1 MYGNILLFIASEK
14 GYTALRR
21 LTTQKNTGKVGAVIT
36 FKEVDVDKSWDID
49 IRNECTKNGIPFY
62 FWKDAKDR
70 LIEIIQK
77 NNCICAITIA
87 WKFLLPMKIND
98 YLQYPLIVF
107 HDSLLPKYRGF
118 APTPTAIMCGETD
131 IGVTAIFANAQV
143 DEGDIVAQKS
153 VYVPETM
160 YIKDVVTLQANLCA
174 DILDEIIKRIEQ
186 DNLFG
191 VPQNEGEAT
200 YSIWRNKEDCHIDW
214 NKPNKDI
221 YNFIRAVGSPYPG
234 AFTYLNNEKIY
245 IIESEPVPG
254 DLNFA
259 IRDVGKIWRIIDN
272 KPEVIC
278 GNGIL
283 RILFAKHENGDIVY
297 FDKVRCRLQ

>member
-160 YIKDVVTLQANLCA
+160 YIKDVVTKHYKPKFHHVYT
-174 DILDEIIKRIEQ
+174 IPS
-186 DNLFG
+186 F
-191 VPQNEGEAT
+191 
-200 YSIWRNKEDCHIDW
+200 HIM
-214 NKPNKDI
+214 
-221 YNFIRAVGSPYPG
+221 
-234 AFTYLNNEKIY
+234 
-245 IIESEPVPG
+245 
-254 DLNFA
+254 LNFFYFTSS
-259 IRDVGKIWRIIDN
+259 IYTIKSRLRQGVRGDGRGS
-272 KPEVIC
+272 KPV
-278 GNGIL
+278 
-283 RILFAKHENGDIVY
+283 
-297 FDKVRCRLQ
+297 